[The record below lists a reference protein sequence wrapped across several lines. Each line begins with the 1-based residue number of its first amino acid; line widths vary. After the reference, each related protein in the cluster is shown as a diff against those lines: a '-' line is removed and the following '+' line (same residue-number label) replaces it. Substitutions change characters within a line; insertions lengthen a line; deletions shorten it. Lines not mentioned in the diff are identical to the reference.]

1 MTALLVAAAVGSCR
15 REREAAF
22 APASPADA
30 VAPSRGAPAGD
41 ASAGSSPPDG
51 LAEAPRA
58 AIDAAAPAPSR
69 SPLMDEVQAIVEAGS
84 DPGKLARLIG
94 AHAAEPDALLA
105 RKTALYV
112 LKGVSPPQ
120 ARLAALIQ
128 AAATGGG
135 VAPEADPLWPELVDA
150 LAETWDYENTAAGR
164 RRMLRERDPRVRRL
178 LVASMARYA
187 GSSRGL
193 SNLSNSERR
202 ALRAE
207 LRSLRPQVP
216 PEVRAD
222 IDATLPKLVHDS
234 HVLD

>member
-1 MTALLVAAAVGSCR
+1 MA
-15 REREAAF
+15 
-22 APASPADA
+22 
-30 VAPSRGAPAGD
+30 
-41 ASAGSSPPDG
+41 
-51 LAEAPRA
+51 
-58 AIDAAAPAPSR
+58 
-69 SPLMDEVQAIVEAGS
+69 EVQALVDGGAEPA
-84 DPGKLARLIG
+84 KLARFIG

-112 LKGVSPPQ
+112 LKGVAAVD

-128 AAATGGG
+128 AAATDS

-150 LAETWDYENTAAGR
+150 LSEAWTSQNSAAGR
-164 RRMLRERDPRVRRL
+164 RRMLRERDPRLRRL

-193 SNLSNSERR
+193 SNLTNSERR

-207 LRSLRPQVP
+207 LQSLHPKVP

-222 IDATLPKLVHDS
+222 IDATVPKLVHDS
-234 HVLD
+234 HVRD

>member
-1 MTALLVAAAVGSCR
+1 MA
-15 REREAAF
+15 
-22 APASPADA
+22 
-30 VAPSRGAPAGD
+30 
-41 ASAGSSPPDG
+41 
-51 LAEAPRA
+51 
-58 AIDAAAPAPSR
+58 
-69 SPLMDEVQAIVEAGS
+69 EVQAIVDDGS
-84 DPGKLARLIG
+84 DPRKLARLIG
-94 AHAAEPDALLA
+94 THAAEPDALLA

-112 LKGVSPPQ
+112 LKGVSPTQ

-128 AAATGGG
+128 AAALGK

-150 LAETWDYENTAAGR
+150 LSESWEYENTAAGR
-164 RRMLRERDPRVRRL
+164 RRMLHERDPRVRRL

-207 LRSLRPQVP
+207 LRSLLPTVP

-222 IDATLPKLVHDS
+222 IEATLPKLVHDS
-234 HVLD
+234 HVID